1 MRRAIFSQMITFYA
15 PGQPGVQL
23 TDHAICADL
32 TRTAVWIDLFEPTP
46 EDEQALEE
54 ALGVDVPTR
63 EEMQAIELSSRLY
76 EENGMLFMTATVLTK
91 ADTNSPQS
99 SAITFILTGEKLLT
113 LRYADS
119 AAFAAFR
126 TRREANLQRFQT
138 SYQFMGGLI
147 DAIIERIADI
157 LEGVVVNLDRISLK
171 VFDAEAPDGTSQWE
185 NQPRRRGR
193 KSRKARQ
200 RDFVEI
206 LRRIGAVSDLV
217 SRTRESLVSFV
228 RLVTFFREVR
238 HAEAAA
244 RESMVHSKTVIADL
258 GSLSD
263 HASFLSSKVGFLL
276 DATLGMINNEQN
288 AIIKILSVA
297 ALVFLPPTLVAGI
310 YGMNFEFIPELKW
323 AHGYLF
329 ALALMVISA
338 VLPYLFFRRR
348 GWL

>member
-1 MRRAIFSQMITFYA
+1 MITFYA
-15 PGQPGVQL
+15 PGQPAVQL
-23 TDHAICADL
+23 SDHALCAEL
-32 TRTAVWIDLFEPTP
+32 TRAAVWIDVWEPTI

-76 EENGMLFMTATVLTK
+76 EEDGILFMTATVLTK

-99 SAITFILTGEKLLT
+99 SAITFILVRDKLLT
-113 LRYADS
+113 LRYADPV
-119 AAFAAFR
+119 AFAAFR
-126 TRREANLQRFQT
+126 TRREANLQRYQT
-138 SYQFMGGLI
+138 SPQFAAGLI

-157 LEGVVVNLDRISLK
+157 LEGVGANLDRISLR
-171 VFDAEAPDGTSQWE
+171 VFDAEAPDGSSQWE
-185 NQPRRRGR
+185 NQPRKKRRG
-193 KSRKARQ
+193 KTRKARQ

-217 SRTRESLVSFV
+217 SRARESLVSFG
-228 RLVTFFREVR
+228 RLVAFFREVR
-238 HAEAAA
+238 KDDVSA
-244 RESMVHSKTVIADL
+244 RESLAHSKTVIADL

-263 HASFLSSKVGFLL
+263 HASFLAGKVSFLL
-276 DATLGMINNEQN
+276 DATMGMINNEQN

-323 AHGYLF
+323 AHGYPF
-329 ALALMVISA
+329 ALSLMILSA
-338 VLPYLFFRRR
+338 VLPYLFFRRK

>member
-1 MRRAIFSQMITFYA
+1 M
-15 PGQPGVQL
+15 
-23 TDHAICADL
+23 
-32 TRTAVWIDLFEPTP
+32 
-46 EDEQALEE
+46 
-54 ALGVDVPTR
+54 
-63 EEMQAIELSSRLY
+63 
-76 EENGMLFMTATVLTK
+76 
-91 ADTNSPQS
+91 
-99 SAITFILTGEKLLT
+99 
-113 LRYADS
+113 
-119 AAFAAFR
+119 
-126 TRREANLQRFQT
+126 
-138 SYQFMGGLI
+138 
-147 DAIIERIADI
+147 IERIADI

-185 NQPRRRGR
+185 NQPRKRRG

-206 LRRIGAVSDLV
+206 VRRIGAVSDLV
-217 SRTRESLVSFV
+217 SRVRESLVSFV

-238 HAEAAA
+238 QGHAAA
-244 RESMVHSKTVIADL
+244 RDSLVHSKSVIADL

-263 HASFLSSKVGFLL
+263 HASFLSSKVSFLL

-310 YGMNFEFIPELKW
+310 YGMNFEFMPELKW

-329 ALALMVISA
+329 ALVLMIISA

>member
-1 MRRAIFSQMITFYA
+1 
-15 PGQPGVQL
+15 
-23 TDHAICADL
+23 
-32 TRTAVWIDLFEPTP
+32 
-46 EDEQALEE
+46 
-54 ALGVDVPTR
+54 
-63 EEMQAIELSSRLY
+63 MQAIELSSRLY

-99 SAITFILTGEKLLT
+99 SAITFILAAEKLIT

-126 TRREANLQRFQT
+126 TRREANLQRYQT

-147 DAIIERIADI
+147 DAMIERIADI

-185 NQPRRRGR
+185 NQPRKRRG

-206 LRRIGAVSDLV
+206 VRRIGGVSDLV
-217 SRTRESLVSFV
+217 SRVRESLVSFV

-238 HAEAAA
+238 QGDAAA
-244 RESMVHSKTVIADL
+244 RDSLVHSKSVIADL

-263 HASFLSSKVGFLL
+263 HASFLSSKVSFLL

-310 YGMNFEFIPELKW
+310 YGMNFEFMPELKW

-329 ALALMVISA
+329 ALVLMIISA